1 MAKKGKKLLE
11 YGIKMQNNLKTKTG
25 IFFQSS
31 TCVHAKYL
39 VSISYTKKGNQAY
52 DITMQNDS

>member
-1 MAKKGKKLLE
+1 
-11 YGIKMQNNLKTKTG
+11 MQNNLKTKTG

-39 VSISYTKKGNQAY
+39 VSINYTKKGNQAY
-52 DITMQNDS
+52 DITMQND